1 MNNTIESVSF
11 KNNGRVW
18 EMRPIDNGVEIV
30 VDGEVKTKIFDTF
43 PFKFCVGDIIRRNGS
58 AVKYKVTDID
68 RRRKIFQIDGVNW
81 FRFERMDEFYLVYRS
96 SNDVKY
102 SVGNW
107 VVSNKN
113 GVKFYVK
120 EINFPE
126 GKCPEY
132 TLVSQSG
139 MSFVVNA
146 HIFDFESHKY
156 RFIDIKGGDWV
167 KYKGMMWRVSNT
179 FSNETIE
186 INAKYNKANNKIS
199 KCYDI
204 IPWSSMVMPPIP
216 VELNSVFAALN
227 K

>member
-1 MNNTIESVSF
+1 MNTTIESVSF
-11 KNNGRVW
+11 KKNGRIW
-18 EMRPIDNGVEIV
+18 EMRPSDNSVEIV
-30 VDGEVKTKIFDTF
+30 VDGEVKTKIFDDF

-68 RRRKIFQIDGVNW
+68 RGRKIFQIDGANW
-81 FRFERMDEFYLVYRS
+81 FLFERVDEFYLVYRS

-113 GVKFYVK
+113 GVKFYVEK
-120 EINFPE
+120 INFPE

-139 MSFVVNA
+139 MSSVVNA
-146 HIFDFESHKY
+146 HIFDFESHMY
-156 RFIDIKGGDWV
+156 GFIDIKGGDWV
-167 KYKGMMWRVSNT
+167 EYQGMLWCVSNT

-186 INAKYNKANNKIS
+186 ISAKYNKANKKIS
-199 KCYDI
+199 KCHDI
-204 IPWSSMVMPPIP
+204 IHWSPMVSPLIP
-216 VELNSVFAALN
+216 NKLESVFAALN